1 MPTRRVFLGQ
11 LISVAVA
18 ARVTPVAQTDPPREI
33 SGVYPALAMFNDE
46 RECGT
51 GAVVVWA
58 GRLWAITY
66 GPHLVQE
73 SSDRLYEITPDL
85 RQIVRP
91 ESVGGTNANRL
102 IHRESQQLFIGPY
115 AIDVSG
121 RVRVISRSAMPGR
134 LTGTA
139 RHLTHPEARVYFATM
154 EEGLYD
160 VDVRSLEVTGLI
172 TDGNGGLTNPDRP
185 ASIASSLPG
194 YGHL

>member
-1 MPTRRVFLGQ
+1 MPTRRAFLGQ
-11 LISVAVA
+11 LISAAVA
-18 ARVTPVAQTDPPREI
+18 ARATPIAQTDPPREI

-51 GAVVVWA
+51 GAVVAWA

-66 GPHLVQE
+66 GPHLVRE
-73 SSDRLYEITPDL
+73 SSDKLYEITPDL

-115 AIDVSG
+115 AIDASG

-154 EEGLYD
+154 EEGLSKGEG
-160 VDVRSLEVTGLI
+160 VEQSPRRSVM
-172 TDGNGGLTNPDRP
+172 LTARRP
-185 ASIASSLPG
+185 
-194 YGHL
+194 

>member
-11 LISVAVA
+11 LISAAVA

-51 GAVVVWA
+51 GAVVAWA

-66 GPHLVQE
+66 GPHLVRE
-73 SSDRLYEITPDL
+73 SSDKLYEITPDL
-85 RQIVRP
+85 RQIARP

-115 AIDVSG
+115 AIDMERPCSCDFAIGDAGPAHRHGAASHASG
-121 RVRVISRSAMPGR
+121 GAGLLRDHGGGALRRRRALPRCHRPDQGR
-134 LTGTA
+134 
-139 RHLTHPEARVYFATM
+139 
-154 EEGLYD
+154 
-160 VDVRSLEVTGLI
+160 
-172 TDGNGGLTNPDRP
+172 
-185 ASIASSLPG
+185 
-194 YGHL
+194 